1 MLPGEGLLLFGLGL
15 LLRLAGRLQLF
26 QPFLLLLIL
35 LDPFSPLLELHLLE
49 HGIVPLVVPE
59 LALVQVDDVRA
70 HIVQKA
76 LVVGH
81 CTQILKQ
88 NK

>member
-1 MLPGEGLLLFGLGL
+1 MLSLLCAKKI
-15 LLRLAGRLQLF
+15 LADNF
-26 QPFLLLLIL
+26 FL
-35 LDPFSPLLELHLLE
+35 PFSPLLELHLLE